1 MIVRVLLAAVAV
13 IVVDLI
19 VRLVLRRQA
28 PAGVQHDAAGRFRW
42 LRVAVNV
49 IGLASLA
56 VVASTAW
63 VANEGSLTGDRLIWH
78 VGSAPAFA
86 IGAVAITLCWAH
98 RNQFSASDVSRL
110 KSAGGRALPLRKIF
124 FWIAVLLAVPTL
136 TSILAAMFPFFGTD
150 DQQNLLRIH
159 RYCGALLAAAGLLFA
174 YFAALTWRNRW
185 RETRREGS
193 PD

>member
-1 MIVRVLLAAVAV
+1 MITRVLLVVLAV

-19 VRLVLRRQA
+19 VRVAFRRNS
-28 PAGVQHDAAGRFRW
+28 PAGPGNDPGRFRW

-49 IGLASLA
+49 LGLASLA
-56 VVASTAW
+56 IVASTAW

-78 VGSAPAFA
+78 VGSGPAFA
-86 IGAVAITLCWAH
+86 LGAVAVTLCWAH
-98 RNQFSASDVSRL
+98 RNRFSASDANRL
-110 KSAGGRALPLRKIF
+110 GSAGGWAAPLRKFF

-136 TSILAAMFPFFGTD
+136 VSILAAMFPYFGTE

-159 RYCGALLAAAGLLFA
+159 RYCGPLLAGAGLLFG
-174 YFAALTWRNRW
+174 YFAVVTWRV
-185 RETRREGS
+185 GS